1 MALARPGFTL
11 SRPAVVPA
19 IGGGG
24 GVVSPWTDVNL
35 SNATMTDAQSLFTS
49 SGSTLSTVSTL
60 VLDGTN
66 HGRMDTMDA
75 LFFTLQLTDFDR
87 AKHFGVAVR
96 AAWSNNLTG
105 VWELYLGCG
114 NSSTPASDDGV
125 YISSQL
131 KAISAAV
138 GGNDYGTNPSNNQT
152 ISDGARYLGGMINYR
167 SDRQDGS
174 CGQSANSDLSVRAGQ
189 NRSVDPGTAMT
200 DNDQFLLVGIGNQS
214 AKADG
219 SYNGTLSDLKVQY
232 QLLAHY
238 GL

>member
-1 MALARPGFTL
+1 M
-11 SRPAVVPA
+11 PA